1 MEEEVQEA
9 STKKTAIKWGV
20 INGLI
25 SIIFFVVVDFAGQ
38 AGNQALSWIGGVI
51 FLVLLILA
59 HREFKSDGD
68 GYMSFG
74 QGLGIGTLIALVSSL
89 ISRVFTFVYVSF
101 INTNFIDAIR
111 EKQIEAMEE
120 SGQTQAQID
129 QAMPFVDMFTSPAA
143 MLIMGIL
150 MGVLFGFII
159 SLIVTIFTKN
169 QDPEAI

>member
-1 MEEEVQEA
+1 MEEATQPTIK
-9 STKKTAIKWGV
+9 STAVKWGV

-74 QGLGIGTLIALVSSL
+74 QGLGIGTLIALISSL
-89 ISRVFTFVYVSF
+89 ISSVFTFVYVSF